1 MILYNRLIFYFK
13 GSATMEGIMTFWS
26 QIVYAISNIR
36 ILDIIDILAVTY
48 IIYIAIKYFRNSRSG
63 QLVKGIILL
72 FVIYFLANWFELATI
87 KWLLLRLA
95 DSIIIVAAIVFQ
107 PELRRA
113 LENIGK
119 KRLGNFGRQPLND
132 SDSSAVTC
140 VNDICKA
147 ISNMQERKIGALIVF
162 ERGTRLSEI
171 IATGT
176 AIDATVSTELLQN
189 IFYPKSPLHD
199 GAIII
204 RDFRIASAGCILP
217 LTANNELNS
226 QLGTRHRAAIGMSEN
241 SDAIVVVVSEET
253 GIISVAKGGRIE
265 RDYNPISL
273 REELSSF
280 LIASDSSDKPFYK
293 NWFDKLQNAKKNK
306 E

>member
-1 MILYNRLIFYFK
+1 
-13 GSATMEGIMTFWS
+13 MEGIMTFWS
-26 QIVYAISNIR
+26 QIVYAVSNIR
-36 ILDIIDILAVTY
+36 FFDIIDILAVTY

-72 FVIYFLANWFELATI
+72 FVIFILANWFELATI

-113 LENIGK
+113 LENIGRK
-119 KRLGNFGRQPLND
+119 SLSKLGRQSLGGED
-132 SDSSAVTC
+132 AAAVEC
-140 VNDICKA
+140 VNAICKA
-147 ISNMQERKIGALIVF
+147 VSNMQERKIGALIVF
-162 ERGTRLSEI
+162 ERGTRLGEI
-171 IATGT
+171 MATGT
-176 AIDATVSTELLQN
+176 TIDAAVSTELVQN

-199 GAIII
+199 GAMVI
-204 RDFRIASAGCILP
+204 RDCRIASAGCILP

-241 SDAIVVVVSEET
+241 SDAVVVVVSEET
-253 GIISVAKGGRIE
+253 GIISVAKGGRIV

-280 LIASDSSDKPFYK
+280 LIQSDTAEKPFYK
-293 NWFDKLQNAKKNK
+293 NWLEKIQSNKKNK
-306 E
+306 D

>member
-1 MILYNRLIFYFK
+1 M
-13 GSATMEGIMTFWS
+13 
-26 QIVYAISNIR
+26 
-36 ILDIIDILAVTY
+36 
-48 IIYIAIKYFRNSRSG
+48 
-63 QLVKGIILL
+63 
-72 FVIYFLANWFELATI
+72 
-87 KWLLLRLA
+87 
-95 DSIIIVAAIVFQ
+95 
-107 PELRRA
+107 
-113 LENIGK
+113 
-119 KRLGNFGRQPLND
+119 
-132 SDSSAVTC
+132 
-140 VNDICKA
+140 
-147 ISNMQERKIGALIVF
+147 
-162 ERGTRLSEI
+162 
-171 IATGT
+171 
-176 AIDATVSTELLQN
+176 
-189 IFYPKSPLHD
+189 
-199 GAIII
+199 II

>member
-1 MILYNRLIFYFK
+1 MDALK
-13 GSATMEGIMTFWS
+13 TFWN

-36 ILDIIDILAVTY
+36 FFDVIDILIITY

-72 FVIYFLANWFELATI
+72 IVVFILSGWLNLRTLN
-87 KWLLLRLA
+87 WLLTRIT
-95 DSIIIVAAIVFQ
+95 DSLIIVAAIVFQ

-113 LENIGK
+113 LENIGRSGLS
-119 KRLGNFGRQPLND
+119 RLSPTQNLSRQDKQALE
-132 SDSSAVTC
+132 C
-140 VNDICKA
+140 INDICKA
-147 ISNMQERKIGALIVF
+147 VSNMQDRKIGALIVF
-162 ERGTRLSEI
+162 ERQTKLGEI
-171 IATGT
+171 SATGT
-176 AIDATVSTELLQN
+176 TIDATVSSELVQN

-199 GAIII
+199 GAMIISEN
-204 RDFRIASAGCILP
+204 RIVAAGCILP
-217 LTANNELNS
+217 LTANNQLNS

-241 SDAIVVVVSEET
+241 SDSVVIIVSEET
-253 GIISVAKGGRIE
+253 GTISVAKGGHIE

-280 LIASDSSDKPFYK
+280 MISDSEKEKSLYK
-293 NWFDKLQNAKKNK
+293 NFLDKFKIKKDNK

>member
-1 MILYNRLIFYFK
+1 
-13 GSATMEGIMTFWS
+13 MEGIMAFWS

-36 ILDIIDILAVTY
+36 LLDVIDILAVTY
-48 IIYIAIKYFRNSRSG
+48 IIYIAIKYFRSSRSG

-72 FVIYFLANWFELATI
+72 FVIYALANWFQLATI

-95 DSIIIVAAIVFQ
+95 DSVIIVAAIIFQ

-119 KRLGNFGRQPLND
+119 KRLSNIGRQ
-132 SDSSAVTC
+132 SISSEEANAITC

-147 ISNMQERKIGALIVF
+147 VSNMQERKIGALIVF
-162 ERGTRLSEI
+162 ERGTRLTEI

-176 AIDATVSTELLQN
+176 AIDASVSTELVQN

-199 GAIII
+199 GAMII
-204 RDFRIASAGCILP
+204 RDYRIASAGCILP

-241 SDAIVVVVSEET
+241 SDAVVVVVSEET
-253 GIISVAKGGRIE
+253 GVISVAKGGRIE

-280 LIASDSSDKPFYK
+280 LIHGDMSEKPFYK
-293 NWFDKLQNAKKNK
+293 NWLDKIQNVKKK
-306 E
+306 

>member
-1 MILYNRLIFYFK
+1 MMESIL
-13 GSATMEGIMTFWS
+13 AFWS
-26 QIVYAISNIR
+26 QVVYAVSNIR
-36 ILDIIDILAVTY
+36 FFDVIDILVVTY
-48 IIYIAIKYFRNSRSG
+48 IIYLAIKYFRNSRSG

-72 FVIYFLANWFELATI
+72 FVIYILANWLELATV

-95 DSIIIVAAIVFQ
+95 DSIIIVAAIIFQ

-119 KRLGNFGRQPLND
+119 KRIGNFGRTALSGDNAN
-132 SDSSAVTC
+132 AVAC

-147 ISNMQERKIGALIVF
+147 VSNMQERKIGALIVF
-162 ERGTRLSEI
+162 ERESRLSET
-171 IATGT
+171 IASGT
-176 AIDATVSTELLQN
+176 AIDATVSTELVQN

-199 GAIII
+199 GAMVI

-241 SDAIVVVVSEET
+241 SDAVVVVVSEET
-253 GIISVAKGGRIE
+253 GIISVAKGGRIQ

-280 LIASDSSDKPFYK
+280 LIHDNSGDKPFYM
-293 NWFDKLQNAKKNK
+293 NWFDKLNAKKK
-306 E
+306 K

>member
-1 MILYNRLIFYFK
+1 
-13 GSATMEGIMTFWS
+13 MEGIMAFWS

-36 ILDIIDILAVTY
+36 LLGVIDILAVTY
-48 IIYIAIKYFRNSRSG
+48 IIYIAIKYFRSSRSG

-72 FVIYFLANWFELATI
+72 FVIYALANWFQLATI

-95 DSIIIVAAIVFQ
+95 DSVIIVAAIIFQ

-119 KRLGNFGRQPLND
+119 KRLSNIGRQ
-132 SDSSAVTC
+132 SISSEEANAITC

-147 ISNMQERKIGALIVF
+147 VSNMQERKIGALIVF
-162 ERGTRLSEI
+162 ERGTRLTEI

-176 AIDATVSTELLQN
+176 AIDASVSTELVQN

-199 GAIII
+199 GAMII
-204 RDFRIASAGCILP
+204 RDYRIASAGCILP

-241 SDAIVVVVSEET
+241 SDAVVVVVSEET
-253 GIISVAKGGRIE
+253 GVISVAKGGRIE

-280 LIASDSSDKPFYK
+280 LIHGDMSEKPFYK
-293 NWFDKLQNAKKNK
+293 NWLDKIQNVKKK
-306 E
+306 